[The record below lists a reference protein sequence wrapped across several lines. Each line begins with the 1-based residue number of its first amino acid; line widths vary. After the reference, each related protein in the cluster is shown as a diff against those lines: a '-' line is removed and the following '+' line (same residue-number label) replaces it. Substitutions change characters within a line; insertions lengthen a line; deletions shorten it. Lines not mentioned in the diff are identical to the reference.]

1 MTIRTL
7 TAGLLSGL
15 LMIAWPLASSA
26 HSHLEKSDP
35 ADKATLSAPPKSVQ
49 LWFSEKVAAEWSKI
63 IVTDAGGKRVD
74 QEKVAEDKDD
84 PKHIQVDL
92 NALQPGSYQVNWNAI
107 SGDGHRV
114 KGDFSFSVQ

>member
-1 MTIRTL
+1 MTMRTL

-15 LMIAWPLASSA
+15 LMIAWPLTSSA
-26 HSHLEKSDP
+26 HTHLEKSDP
-35 ADKATLSAPPKSVQ
+35 ADKAALTTAPQAVQ

-63 IVTDAGGKRVD
+63 VVTDAAGKRVD
-74 QEKVAEDKDD
+74 KEKIAEDKAD

-92 NALQPGSYQVNWNAI
+92 NALTAGSYKVDWNVI

-114 KGDFSFSVQ
+114 KGSFSFSVQ

>member
-15 LMIAWPLASSA
+15 LMIAWPIAGSA

-35 ADKATLSAPPKSVQ
+35 ADKATLSTPPKSVQ

-63 IVTDAGGKRVD
+63 VVTDAAGKRVD
-74 QEKVAEDKDD
+74 MEKVAEDKND
-84 PKHIQVDL
+84 PKHLQVDL
-92 NALQPGSYQVNWNAI
+92 NPLGPGTYQVNWNAI